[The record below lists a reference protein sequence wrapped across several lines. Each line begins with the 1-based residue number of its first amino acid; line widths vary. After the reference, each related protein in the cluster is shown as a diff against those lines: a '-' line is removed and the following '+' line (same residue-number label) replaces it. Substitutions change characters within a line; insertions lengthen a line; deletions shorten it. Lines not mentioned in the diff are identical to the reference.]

1 MIPNSCFVIRINY
14 IIPPPLDIG
23 KPLCYNTSM
32 TITWYGQACFKIET
46 QGITLAL
53 DPFSK
58 ELGLSPPRF
67 KADILFVTHEHF
79 DHNNR
84 EPFSGAIAI
93 EGPGEYDLKGIAVR
107 GIPSFHD
114 AVGGAE
120 RGANTVYRIEAEDM
134 TLVHLGD
141 FGQTQLTNEQREI
154 LGSVDILMIP
164 VGSVYTIDAETAA
177 RITTALEP
185 RIVIP
190 MHYGLPKLSAKLE
203 PVEHFLKEIG
213 QKPEPLPKLVIKKKD
228 LGEGGTKVVVL
239 MPPALSGS

>member
-1 MIPNSCFVIRINY
+1 MI
-14 IIPPPLDIG
+14 
-23 KPLCYNTSM
+23 
-32 TITWYGQACFKIET
+32 ITWYGQACFKIET
-46 QGITLAL
+46 QGTTLAI

-84 EPFSGAIAI
+84 EPFSEVITI

-107 GIPSFHD
+107 GIHSFHD
-114 AVGGAE
+114 AQNGME
-120 RGANTVYRIEAEDM
+120 RGTNTIYRIEAEDM
-134 TLVHLGD
+134 ILAHMGD
-141 FGQTQLTNEQREI
+141 FGQSQLTNEQREA

-164 VGSVYTIDAETAA
+164 VGSVYTMDAETAA

-203 PVEHFLKEIG
+203 PVEGFLKEIG
-213 QKPEPLPKLVIKKKD
+213 QKPESLPKLTVKKKD
-228 LGEGGTKVVVL
+228 LAEDGTKVVVL
-239 MPPALSGS
+239 TPPAMAA

>member
-1 MIPNSCFVIRINY
+1 
-14 IIPPPLDIG
+14 
-23 KPLCYNTSM
+23 M
-32 TITWYGQACFKIET
+32 TIIWYGQACFKIEA
-46 QGITLAL
+46 QGKTLAV

-84 EPFSGAIAI
+84 EPFSEAIAI

-107 GIPSFHD
+107 GIQSFHD
-114 AVGGAE
+114 AQGGME
-120 RGANTVYRIEAEDM
+120 RGANTIYRIEAEDI
-134 TLVHLGD
+134 TLAHMGD
-141 FGQTQLTNEQREI
+141 FGQPQLTNEQREA
-154 LGSVDILMIP
+154 LGSIDILMIP

-190 MHYGLPKLSAKLE
+190 MHYALPKLSVKLE
-203 PVEHFLKEIG
+203 PVESFLKEIG
-213 QKPEPLPKLVIKKKD
+213 QKPESVPKLTVKKKD
-228 LGEGGTKVVVL
+228 LGEDGTKVVVL
-239 MPPALSGS
+239 MPPSVANA